1 MAPLVAMRQ
10 PARVG
15 PLTVRNRIVFAAH
28 LTNYAVD
35 GLPTARHAAYY
46 GARAAGGAGLV
57 ITEEHSVHPGDL
69 PYEKL
74 IRGYDPA
81 ALPGYRLIT
90 EAVHAHGAAVR
101 AQLNHNG
108 GQSSGRYPR
117 RPVWA
122 PSAVPDP
129 TFAEVP
135 VAMTAAQIDELVAG
149 YADEAGRCVAG
160 GFDGVELQCSQPSV
174 VRQFLSPALNQ
185 RDDDYGGPL
194 RHRARF
200 LLEVLDAVRAVVAP
214 DHVVGVRLGCEHAV
228 RYGGERAELV
238 EVATVLAG
246 TGRIGYLNSAV
257 GVAGAL
263 QRRIA
268 PPMGVP
274 AGYALP
280 VASALRAATGL
291 PVIGIGRFT
300 TAEQADSALTDGAYD
315 LVGVV
320 RGQVSDPDLVDKWFR
335 GTAPRTGLGCNQEC
349 VGRVGLNR
357 SLGCVQNPRAGRE
370 VVRMAGPVMRRRV
383 VVVGGGPAGLRA
395 AATAAER
402 GHRVTLCEAEP
413 DTGGQVTLA
422 ASASGRA
429 ELGLAVNSLRAD
441 CARAGVVV
449 HTGTAVDA
457 GLPRRLD
464 PDAVVLATGSR
475 PARPPWAV
483 AGVYDVLAGQA
494 SPAGDVMVY
503 DELGFHQAASVALLL
518 ADRGARVRLLTPAM
532 TPVQDLGTT
541 LDRARFRRRAA
552 ALGVRCANDRVILD
566 ATVTEPGR
574 VLLTVLHHPT
584 GLTEREECAAVV
596 CAVPAEPVDE
606 LWRELGGGSVEP
618 RRGPRGGWPV
628 AGAVGGSAEPHGG
641 AGRRAGGAAVGGSAE
656 PRPAVY
662 RVGDC
667 LTPRR
672 LDAAIA
678 DGQRVGEAL

>member
-214 DHVVGVRLGCEHAV
+214 DHVVGFG
-228 RYGGERAELV
+228 
-238 EVATVLAG
+238 
-246 TGRIGYLNSAV
+246 
-257 GVAGAL
+257 
-263 QRRIA
+263 
-268 PPMGVP
+268 
-274 AGYALP
+274 
-280 VASALRAATGL
+280 
-291 PVIGIGRFT
+291 
-300 TAEQADSALTDGAYD
+300 
-315 LVGVV
+315 
-320 RGQVSDPDLVDKWFR
+320 
-335 GTAPRTGLGCNQEC
+335 
-349 VGRVGLNR
+349 
-357 SLGCVQNPRAGRE
+357 
-370 VVRMAGPVMRRRV
+370 
-383 VVVGGGPAGLRA
+383 
-395 AATAAER
+395 
-402 GHRVTLCEAEP
+402 
-413 DTGGQVTLA
+413 
-422 ASASGRA
+422 
-429 ELGLAVNSLRAD
+429 
-441 CARAGVVV
+441 
-449 HTGTAVDA
+449 
-457 GLPRRLD
+457 
-464 PDAVVLATGSR
+464 
-475 PARPPWAV
+475 WAV
-483 AGVYDVLAGQA
+483 STRSGT
-494 SPAGDVMVY
+494 
-503 DELGFHQAASVALLL
+503 AASVPSWWRWRRCWPGPGESATST
-518 ADRGARVRLLTPAM
+518 ARSESPARCSGA
-532 TPVQDLGTT
+532 
-541 LDRARFRRRAA
+541 
-552 ALGVRCANDRVILD
+552 
-566 ATVTEPGR
+566 
-574 VLLTVLHHPT
+574 
-584 GLTEREECAAVV
+584 
-596 CAVPAEPVDE
+596 
-606 LWRELGGGSVEP
+606 SP
-618 RRGPRGGWPV
+618 RRWASPPATRCRWR
-628 AGAVGGSAEPHGG
+628 PHC
-641 AGRRAGGAAVGGSAE
+641 A
-656 PRPAVY
+656 PRPVY
-662 RVGDC
+662 R
-667 LTPRR
+667 
-672 LDAAIA
+672 
-678 DGQRVGEAL
+678 